1 MSEKMVHPW
10 EKVEVTLQAQGKYE
24 NPYTQVDVWVDLEGP
39 GFSKRVYGF
48 WDGGDMFRVRITA
61 TSAGTWSWRSGSSPS
76 DTGLAGKTGSFDAV
90 NWTADELAQNIC
102 RHGFIQADSKGH
114 SFVHADGTPY
124 FLLGDTW
131 WATPTFRYPWFDGEE
146 KRAVGPDM
154 GFKDMVAYRK
164 AQGYNCI
171 AMIAAFPNWAN
182 DGAPASITME
192 KDGKIISIRNAWK
205 QAGTNS
211 AKDMQNE
218 GGRPFLFPGKAPGFE
233 QVLPDLDRINP
244 DYFRYMDR
252 KVDYLN
258 DNGFV
263 SFIEVSRRDIS
274 EAWKAFHD
282 FPTSYARY
290 IQYIFARYQAN
301 NCLLSPIHF
310 DWHLPSIP
318 SREYN
323 EPICRM
329 MEKYGPPP
337 FGTLQGTN
345 ASPSTLVNF
354 GDGPDAEWLTFHQ
367 LGNWREHDY
376 YWYLTEMFR
385 ANPAKPAI
393 NGEPYYPG
401 FPDDNP
407 PADSEEA
414 EVNCRSGMYG
424 SLLSGGLAGYIYGV
438 QGLWSADVEEQAP
451 YKIWEALTFRSGAQ
465 VPYLH
470 KFIEPF
476 GRKLQDFVPDADLVT
491 PNKMGDPM
499 GYRGWAYCSKTL
511 DRELFLAYFE
521 KDYPD
526 YFKDDRTLVKA
537 YNGEMPR
544 AVIRGAEINA
554 QYRATW
560 FDPRSG
566 DWQYDKDMVL
576 YSDMIGRLFI
586 PDMPT
591 NDDWGLSLVLESA
604 TV

>member
-61 TSAGTWSWRSGSSPS
+61 TCAGTWSWRSGSSPS

-182 DGAPASITME
+182 DGAPPSITME
-192 KDGKIISIRNAWK
+192 KDGKILSIRNAWK

-318 SREYN
+318 SRE
-323 EPICRM
+323 
-329 MEKYGPPP
+329 
-337 FGTLQGTN
+337 
-345 ASPSTLVNF
+345 
-354 GDGPDAEWLTFHQ
+354 D
-367 LGNWREHDY
+367 
-376 YWYLTEMFR
+376 
-385 ANPAKPAI
+385 
-393 NGEPYYPG
+393 
-401 FPDDNP
+401 
-407 PADSEEA
+407 
-414 EVNCRSGMYG
+414 
-424 SLLSGGLAGYIYGV
+424 
-438 QGLWSADVEEQAP
+438 
-451 YKIWEALTFRSGAQ
+451 
-465 VPYLH
+465 
-470 KFIEPF
+470 
-476 GRKLQDFVPDADLVT
+476 RKSVV
-491 PNKMGDPM
+491 
-499 GYRGWAYCSKTL
+499 
-511 DRELFLAYFE
+511 
-521 KDYPD
+521 
-526 YFKDDRTLVKA
+526 
-537 YNGEMPR
+537 
-544 AVIRGAEINA
+544 
-554 QYRATW
+554 
-560 FDPRSG
+560 
-566 DWQYDKDMVL
+566 
-576 YSDMIGRLFI
+576 
-586 PDMPT
+586 
-591 NDDWGLSLVLESA
+591 
-604 TV
+604 